1 MSGKQIFEALNEVD
15 DRYLS
20 IAEDFRKESNV
31 MKKSNGIKR
40 KSLTVLLAA
49 VICISMLAVTAMA
62 TGWIPG
68 IFKELKEE
76 NPWDAELFEAA
87 AQANTEII
95 PEIVEI
101 PKMDASKFVLLEK
114 YYDGETI
121 LMGYDLDV
129 LIPEPVV
136 GFQPDEMLMRKIKRG
151 TKASDIGWGSAQEWQ
166 KADSIEKAKKYNL
179 SESTFAMEKMMK
191 GTLPEEEYEKA
202 WQLLETQGWVCV
214 VTQDAWIGDHILLNG
229 HEYFDLDTNPDGL
242 RTDYVTE
249 YGDCIRLEVLPEAV
263 RNQDTITV
271 TMKVKTGV
279 QYWYMDL
286 EGNGRVYYGSGETEE
301 ISFELNR
308 EDVQ

>member
-1 MSGKQIFEALNEVD
+1 MNEKQIFKAMSQVD

-20 IAEDFRKESNV
+20 MAEDFRKESNV
-31 MKKSNGIKR
+31 TNQSNGIKR
-40 KSLTVLLAA
+40 KSLTALLAA
-49 VICISMLAVTAMA
+49 VIAISILAVTAVA

-68 IFKELKEE
+68 IFRELEE
-76 NPWDAELFEAA
+76 NYPEDKALFEAA
-87 AQANTEII
+87 AQANTEIT

-114 YYDGETI
+114 YYDGESI

-136 GFQPDEMLMRKIKRG
+136 GFQPDEILMRKIKRG
-151 TKASDIGWGSAQEWQ
+151 SKSTDIGWGNAREGQ
-166 KADSIEKAKKYNL
+166 KADSIEKAKNYHL

-202 WQLLETQGWVCV
+202 WDLLESQGWVCV

-229 HEYFDLDTNPDGL
+229 QESFDLNTNPDGL

-263 RNQDTITV
+263 RNQDSITV

-279 QYWYMDL
+279 RYWYMDL
-286 EGNGRVYYGSGETEE
+286 EGNGRVYYAGGETEE
-301 ISFELNR
+301 ISFTLER
-308 EDVQ
+308 TDVQ